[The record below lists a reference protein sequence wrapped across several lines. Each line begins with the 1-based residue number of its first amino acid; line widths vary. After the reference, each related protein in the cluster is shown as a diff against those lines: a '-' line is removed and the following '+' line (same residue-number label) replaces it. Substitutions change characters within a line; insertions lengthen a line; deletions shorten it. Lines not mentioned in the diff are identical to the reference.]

1 MIALTL
7 LLVLILY
14 GLAAWCAI
22 RMLGWLGRICVFPS
36 LSTKVAQG
44 LTLAFFVLFP
54 TWDIIPSRLYFEH
67 LCETEAGVKAF
78 KIIELDQSYFR
89 ADGRPDDRKL
99 LDRYAQSS
107 KRTPNFSR
115 WAHITKVEGAIQD
128 KETDELLGS
137 STDFSYYG
145 GWVEARIA
153 PMSPITCP
161 ALKAGV
167 FGMGL
172 KQVFKLKQTSLQERN

>member
-7 LLVLILY
+7 LFVSILY

-22 RMLGWLGRICVFPS
+22 RLLAWLGRICVFPP
-36 LSTKVAQG
+36 LSTRVAQG

-78 KIIELDQSYFR
+78 KIIELEQSYFR

-107 KRTPNFSR
+107 KWIPDYSR
-115 WAHITKVEGAIQD
+115 WAHIVKVEGTIQD
-128 KETDELLGS
+128 KKTGELLGIAS
-137 STDFSYYG
+137 DFSYYG

-172 KQVFKLKQTSLQERN
+172 KQVFKLEQTSLQERN